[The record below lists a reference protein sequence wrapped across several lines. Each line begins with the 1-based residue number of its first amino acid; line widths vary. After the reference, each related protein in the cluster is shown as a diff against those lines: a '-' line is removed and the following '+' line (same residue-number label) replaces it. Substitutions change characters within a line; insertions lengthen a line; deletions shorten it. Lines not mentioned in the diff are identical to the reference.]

1 MQDIVKLLVDSFGS
15 QVLEVMGIVY
25 THASHGLKTHAEA
38 ERKTTEIAA
47 IIAERLGLSAPPRLP
62 FWQLECVPQDLAK
75 MGVPADRIAAVRRAT
90 NLSIEEILRWS
101 TSSTSISTVEAV
113 YGEYE
118 AVKAKRLAEEAA
130 AAARENAVEARFNAS
145 VVSTREETKVDV
157 VSIYKQPVYRSE
169 HRQIRD
175 ERNKVRVFYLR
186 AANSH
191 HRSDVY
197 ADVPVLDHEDTFVTK
212 QKYVR
217 RVETL
222 GCGKEAFG
230 EWQKVGEAWEER
242 A

>member
-1 MQDIVKLLVDSFGS
+1 
-15 QVLEVMGIVY
+15 MGIVY
-25 THASHGLKTHAEA
+25 THAWGLKTHAEA

-101 TSSTSISTVEAV
+101 TSSTSISTVKAV

-118 AVKAKRLAEEAA
+118 AVKAKRQAEEAA
-130 AAARENAVEARFNAS
+130 VAARENAVEARFNAS

-157 VSIYKQPVYRSE
+157 VSICKQPVYRNESRKVGHQKFE
-169 HRQIRD
+169 IIVTKEDGNSLTKRQRFSTD
-175 ERNKVRVFYLR
+175 EE
-186 AANSH
+186 
-191 HRSDVY
+191 DVY
-197 ADVPVLDHEDTFVTK
+197 VKVLVVHHEDTFVTR
-212 QKYVR
+212 QKYYR
-217 RVETL
+217 QVETL
-222 GCGKEAFG
+222 GCGKEVFG
-230 EWQKVGEAWEER
+230 EWQKVGCAWEER